1 MKYKDYSDTLW
12 SRINSALDQ
21 ELKENSQPI
30 AAFDADGTL
39 WDTDL
44 GENFFHYQIDNKL
57 VSLPPDPWEYYETMK
72 AKDAPTAYLWLA
84 QICKQQKI
92 EVVQEW
98 ARQAVASI
106 KPLPILLPQKKV
118 IELFLSKGV
127 QIYIVT
133 ASIKWSVEAGAEL
146 VGLGPENVL
155 GVHTEINEGIVSDKQ
170 SGLITY
176 KQGKVDAL
184 LQATKGRK
192 PFFCSGNTMG
202 DYQLLQ
208 SATRLSLAVSAAAR
222 DDKLF
227 RTEAELQE
235 HAVKNSWEH
244 HRFI

>member
-12 SRINSALDQ
+12 TRISTALDLA
-21 ELKENSQPI
+21 LKEDSQPI

-39 WDTDL
+39 WDLDL

-57 VSLPPDPWEYYETMK
+57 VSLPPDPWDFYETLK

-84 QICKQQKI
+84 QICQGQKI
-92 EVVQEW
+92 ELVREW
-98 ARQAVASI
+98 ARQAVASV
-106 KPLPILLPQKKV
+106 KPIPVFEQQKR
-118 IELFLSKGV
+118 IIDLFLSKGV
-127 QIYIVT
+127 QIYVVT
-133 ASIKWSVEAGAEL
+133 ASIQWAVEAGAEL

-155 GVHTEINEGIVSDKQ
+155 GVKTEIDNGIISDRQ

-176 KQGKVDAL
+176 RQGKVDAL
-184 LQATKGRK
+184 LAATNGKK

-202 DYQLLQ
+202 DFQLLQ
-208 SATRLSLAVSAAAR
+208 GSTQLSLAVSAAAR

-235 HAVKNSWEH
+235 KAAQNSWEY

>member
-12 SRINSALDQ
+12 TRINSALDLA
-21 ELKENSQPI
+21 LKEDSQPV

-57 VSLPPDPWEYYETMK
+57 VPMPANPWEYYETLK
-72 AKDAPTAYLWLA
+72 AKDAPSAYLWLA
-84 QICKQQKI
+84 QICQGQKLD
-92 EVVQEW
+92 VVQEW

-106 KPLPILLPQKKV
+106 KPIPVFLSQKKV

-127 QIYIVT
+127 QIYIIT

-146 VGLGPENVL
+146 VGLGAENVL
-155 GVHTEINEGIVSDKQ
+155 GVCTEVKNDIISDKQ

-176 KQGKVDAL
+176 RQGKVDAL
-184 LQATKGRK
+184 LEATKGKK

-208 SATRLSLAVSAAAR
+208 SATKLSLAVSAAAR

-235 HAVKNSWEH
+235 HALKNSWEH